1 MKKSGRFGGLFSML
15 TDPETAL
22 QEAWNSG
29 RPGRSGLLKV
39 VLVLVIVLVAAVLLT
54 MFPEFGDD

>member
-1 MKKSGRFGGLFSML
+1 MKKSGRFGSLFGML

-22 QEAWNSG
+22 HEAWNSG

-39 VLVLVIVLVAAVLLT
+39 VLVLGIVLVAAVLLT